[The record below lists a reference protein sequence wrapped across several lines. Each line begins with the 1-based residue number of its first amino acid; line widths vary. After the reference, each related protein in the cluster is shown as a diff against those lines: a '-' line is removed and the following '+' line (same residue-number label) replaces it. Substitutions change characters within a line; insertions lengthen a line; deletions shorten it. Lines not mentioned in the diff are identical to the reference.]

1 MANFKNSTRCYPF
14 SSQPFQGCL
23 VCCNKMNLVSALD
36 HTFKCLT
43 CLMRKNTPTGVSPI
57 FPPNHCA
64 HDHIANN
71 HILVCLIC
79 QSQIF
84 QGTWCKDKVFTHVSL
99 CIIHATYNTS
109 RPFVCTS
116 CLNTLWIS

>member
-1 MANFKNSTRCYPF
+1 MATFKNSTRCNPF

-23 VCCNKMNLVSALD
+23 VCCDKMNLVSALS

-43 CLMRKNTPTGVSPI
+43 CLMRKNAPTGVSPI

-64 HDHIANN
+64 NEHIANN

-84 QGTWCKDKVFTHVSL
+84 QGTWCKDKAFTYISL
-99 CIIHATYNTS
+99 CIVRATYNTS

-116 CLNTLWIS
+116 CLNMLWIT